1 MKCLPISEFRSD
13 HRRIFFHPKSFSN
26 KRQVISGISAGCF
39 DRQSSIISRKTEIGK
54 KSHEKQSFLS
64 KKKYFTKNDFTKNYK
79 NFGFPFQISVA

>member
-39 DRQSSIISRKTEIGK
+39 DRQSSIISRKTEI
-54 KSHEKQSFLS
+54 EKNHM
-64 KKKYFTKNDFTKNYK
+64 KNSRF
-79 NFGFPFQISVA
+79 